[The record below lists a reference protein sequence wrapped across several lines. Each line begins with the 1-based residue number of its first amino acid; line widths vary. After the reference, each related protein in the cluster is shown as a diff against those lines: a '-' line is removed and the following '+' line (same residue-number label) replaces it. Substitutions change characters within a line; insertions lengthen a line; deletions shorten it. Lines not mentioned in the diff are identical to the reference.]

1 MYIESKKKKQV
12 KASIYPQYMHPQ
24 PDINKIVSIR
34 VDRKDSVRI
43 VTQKNAQMRGKYKG
57 ERETEG
63 QIT

>member
-1 MYIESKKKKQV
+1 M
-12 KASIYPQYMHPQ
+12 YPQYMHPQ

-34 VDRKDSVRI
+34 VHRKDSVRI